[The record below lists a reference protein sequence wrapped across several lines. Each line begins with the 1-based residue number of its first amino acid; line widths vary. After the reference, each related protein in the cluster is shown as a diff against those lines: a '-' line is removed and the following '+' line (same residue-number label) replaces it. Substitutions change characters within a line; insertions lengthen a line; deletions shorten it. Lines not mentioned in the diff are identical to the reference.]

1 MLNYTSKNTLLSSWI
16 KSFCGFRKIQVKF
29 WGDRE
34 GVESDVSGWALS
46 HLTHEEWDRVSYESS
61 YKSHAILFLI
71 IKS

>member
-1 MLNYTSKNTLLSSWI
+1 M
-16 KSFCGFRKIQVKF
+16 
-29 WGDRE
+29 
-34 GVESDVSGWALS
+34 ESDVSGWALS